1 VERRVK
7 ILVVEDSE
15 IMRKLIVRCIGLAGG
30 QNVEVLEAT
39 DGMQALATIARH
51 GPSIEL
57 ILCDMYMPNL
67 DGLSLLRSLRGSP
80 EFRHTMFV
88 IVTGDEWGERTAQ
101 AMREGAAGVIGKPFR
116 PEVIAALV
124 RRRRSHGRRATS
136 GVFRTD
142 TITKMVDVIS
152 GSGRSPDACH
162 LPVGAPGRPAGPKPP
177 GAELSG
183 SAADGR
189 AETGEGCLGPS
200 TGIGRI

>member
-1 VERRVK
+1 MK

-15 IMRKLIVRCIGLAGG
+15 VMRKLIVRSVGLAGA
-30 QNVEVLEAT
+30 QDVEVLEAA
-39 DGMQALATIARH
+39 DGMQALAVIARH
-51 GPSIEL
+51 GPSIE
-57 ILCDMYMPNL
+57 IIICDMYMPKV

-101 AMREGAAGVIGKPFR
+101 AVREGAAGVIGKPFR

-142 TITKMVDVIS
+142 TITRMVEAMS
-152 GSGRSPDACH
+152 RSAPLSAPGR
-162 LPVGAPGRPAGPKPP
+162 LPVGEQGRPAGSDLR
-177 GAELSG
+177 GAGPSG

-189 AETGEGCLGPS
+189 ADTGKGCLRASRRLG
-200 TGIGRI
+200 

>member
-1 VERRVK
+1 MKV
-7 ILVVEDSE
+7 LVVEDSE
-15 IMRKLIVRCIGLAGG
+15 MMRKLIVRCVGLAGAR
-30 QNVEVLEAT
+30 NVEVLEAV
-39 DGMQALATIARH
+39 DGMQALAIIARH

-57 ILCDMYMPNL
+57 IICDMYMPNL

-142 TITKMVDVIS
+142 TITRMVEAIS
-152 GSGRSPDACH
+152 CSARSPATCRV
-162 LPVGAPGRPAGPKPP
+162 PVGEQGCPAGPNPR
-177 GAELSG
+177 GAGPSG

-189 AETGEGCLGPS
+189 AETGEGCLGPP
-200 TGIGRI
+200 TGIGRT